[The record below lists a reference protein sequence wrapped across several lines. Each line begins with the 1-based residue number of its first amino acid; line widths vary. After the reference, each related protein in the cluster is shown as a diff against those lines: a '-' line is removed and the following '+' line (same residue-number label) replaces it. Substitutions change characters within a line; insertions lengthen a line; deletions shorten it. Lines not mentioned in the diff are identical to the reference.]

1 MAEGEAAVVGG
12 DALVPI
18 GAEAGVGEALD
29 RAFGQVSIL
38 EAAAGEDD
46 AFESNALSDGEDGFG
61 EAVVEFGGDEADGGV
76 LFEVGEEGV
85 EHGGPVEDEGGM
97 WARAGRRSRNRGRGR
112 ERGRGRQDIE
122 GEIVVFVGGDFV
134 EGEFQFHGG
143 LAFEADLLT
152 KACECGN
159 GVEKSSDA

>member
-1 MAEGEAAVVGG
+1 MAEGDAPVVGR
-12 DALVPI
+12 DALVPV
-18 GAEAGVGEALD
+18 GAKAGLGEAVD
-29 RAFGQVSIL
+29 GAFGQVSIL
-38 EAAAGEDD
+38 EAAAREDD
-46 AFESNALSDGEDGFG
+46 AFVPEVLGDGDDGFD
-61 EAVVEFGGDEADGGV
+61 EAVVEFGGNEADGEV

-97 WARAGRRSRNRGRGR
+97 WARAGRRSRN
-112 ERGRGRQDIE
+112 RGRGRQDIE